1 MNYTRAEL
9 DAIDGTH
16 LQTYIDAT
24 YKELVALL
32 GQPYEG
38 DNYKVSGQWVMQ
50 DPEGNIVTV
59 YDWKSTRLYDPDY
72 PTVRQFRAMKWE
84 QRFNIGGHNA
94 IAAENFRHWLAL
106 SLINLR
112 QKNRKVG

>member
-1 MNYTRAEL
+1 MNYRHAEL
-9 DAIDGTH
+9 DAMEGTS
-16 LQTYIDAT
+16 LKTYIEAT
-24 YKELVALL
+24 YKELVAVL

-38 DNYKVSGQWVMQ
+38 DGYKVSGEWVMR
-50 DPEGNIVTV
+50 DPDSNVVTI

-72 PTVRQFRAMKWE
+72 PTVRQFRAMKYE
-84 QRFNIGGHNA
+84 QRFNIGGHDS